1 MRAMSR
7 PLRVFI
13 CAAEHSGDGHGA
25 ALAKRLRARYPDIV
39 LTGAGGKKMEE
50 AGVKVHFDMVENAAM
65 GVIPVLKKLPY
76 FVRRLQEV
84 SAQVIAD
91 QADVFVPIDSP
102 DFNLRI
108 AKRIRHTDV
117 AICYYVSPQVWAWG
131 PRRIHKI
138 AKLVDHMMVL
148 FPFEQELYRG
158 VEVPCTFVGHP
169 LFDELRM
176 RKPSPGFRAG
186 LGLAP
191 DTPLLGLLPGS
202 RRLEVERN
210 LPKQLAAAR
219 LVAAKMPE
227 VRFAIP
233 VARPTLQEQV
243 ERVVAE
249 QASDLP
255 VTVLEGL
262 ASDVARVARAAICVS
277 GTVTLELLHY
287 ECPMVVVYQTTRLAY
302 TLIKPILTV
311 KNIALVNILAQREIC
326 PEYVDYSDRTEE
338 VAQSAVG
345 LLRQGK
351 ARKQCLTKMR
361 NLRKQVDRKGTHTRA
376 ARVVLAVAEARRAG
390 QAFPAGLSEAQLAD
404 EA

>member
-1 MRAMSR
+1 MSR

-25 ALAKRLRARYPDIV
+25 ALAKRLRARYPDIG
-39 LTGAGGKKMEE
+39 LTGAGGKKREE
-50 AGVKVHFDMVENAAM
+50 AGVKVHFDMVENSAM

-84 SAQVIAD
+84 SAQVTAD

-102 DFNLRI
+102 DFNLRV
-108 AKRIRHTDV
+108 AKRIRRTEV

-131 PRRIHKI
+131 PKRIHRI

-158 VEVPCTFVGHP
+158 VDVPCTFVGHP

-176 RKPSPGFRAG
+176 RKPSPAFRVG

-191 DTPLLGLLPGS
+191 ETPLLGLLPGS
-202 RRLEVERN
+202 RRMEVERN
-210 LPKQLAAAR
+210 LPRQLEAAR
-219 LVAAKMPE
+219 LVAAQLPE
-227 VRFAIP
+227 VRFAVP
-233 VARPTLQEQV
+233 VARPSLQEQV
-243 ERVVAE
+243 EQVVASE
-249 QASDLP
+249 APDLP
-255 VTVLEGL
+255 VSVLQGQ

-287 ECPMVVVYQTTRLAY
+287 ECPMVVVYQATRLAY
-302 TLIKPILTV
+302 TLIKPLLTV

-326 PEYVDYSDRTEE
+326 PEYVDFRDRKQEI
-338 VAQSAVG
+338 AQSAVG

-361 NLRKQVDRKGTHTRA
+361 TLRKQVDRKGTHTRA
-376 ARVVLAVAEARRAG
+376 ACVVLAVAEAKRAG
-390 QAFPAGLSEAQLAD
+390 EPFPAGLTEDQLAR
-404 EA
+404 EP